1 MNASDEWSTNRDS
14 TNWEEG
20 RCLFSELGYSILDI
34 RAECELDQVGNYPR
48 ELPSDHLSGAIIA
61 HVPIINATTRY
72 DSEQNKKAGSVVVS
86 PLHTPFLFTRPTLF
100 RSFLFESV
108 REAWELRE
116 VF

>member
-1 MNASDEWSTNRDS
+1 MSGLQCDSANR
-14 TNWEEG
+14 EEG

-72 DSEQNKKAGSVVVS
+72 DSEQNKKAGSGPPSSRLTVFMS
-86 PLHTPFLFTRPTLF
+86 RAPAF
-100 RSFLFESV
+100 RSCLLELT
-108 REAWELRE
+108 REMLG
-116 VF
+116 F